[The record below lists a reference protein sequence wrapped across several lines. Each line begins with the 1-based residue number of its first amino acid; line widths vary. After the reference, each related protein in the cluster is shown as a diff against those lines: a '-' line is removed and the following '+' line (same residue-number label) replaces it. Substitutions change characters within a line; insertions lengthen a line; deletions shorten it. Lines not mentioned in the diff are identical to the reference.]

1 MIGATL
7 RWLAIFASAFV
18 VLGFLFFATD
28 QTSSAS
34 KNQVR
39 AIGGKQGVELKSV
52 TKVPNPDP
60 EIEDLRELENDGF
73 HEFVDDV
80 NDVLLAP
87 FTGIYDEDNIWL
99 RRIVPGG
106 IALLLY
112 GLLGLYLARAAGM
125 RRW

>member
-1 MIGATL
+1 MIGATV

-34 KNQVR
+34 QNQVR

-52 TKVPNPDP
+52 TKVPNPEP
-60 EIEDLRELENDGF
+60 EVEELRELENDGF

-80 NDVLLAP
+80 NDILLAP

-112 GLLGLYLARAAGM
+112 GLFGLYLARAAGM